1 MGLQRVGCNLVTE
14 QQQHGRNKNPHI
26 WWLNSSPHAWFP
38 VRPNKPKQQ
47 SLEQRK
53 VYCRASAKE
62 NGQLMLKR
70 PKLSDGFQG
79 RIFKGD
85 TWGKGC
91 RGHTFLLMGWWWGKR
106 VMRNLHHPLPGS
118 IHSGISARVLSI
130 KSTSFTG
137 LGPLFLENNLKACFR
152 SLCLSLEEEVGF
164 CFITALCFLTTFNS
178 FLHSLTF
185 LISNCLKLLF
195 VTQGKPRR
203 PKPFCKSKRWGH
215 RTTFVPRRVQQ
226 SPWFQ
231 CPPYPVFLWF
241 FLLVLRGKA
250 PGQERK

>member
-1 MGLQRVGCNLVTE
+1 
-14 QQQHGRNKNPHI
+14 
-26 WWLNSSPHAWFP
+26 
-38 VRPNKPKQQ
+38 
-47 SLEQRK
+47 
-53 VYCRASAKE
+53 
-62 NGQLMLKR
+62 
-70 PKLSDGFQG
+70 
-79 RIFKGD
+79 
-85 TWGKGC
+85 
-91 RGHTFLLMGWWWGKR
+91 
-106 VMRNLHHPLPGS
+106 MRNLHHPLPGS

-203 PKPFCKSKRWGH
+203 LTFYSEREAGGGCGGGRGRLFWGGPWALLGTIPRSRVVSSSSIRQGLPVLLAHKQAPRW
-215 RTTFVPRRVQQ
+215 
-226 SPWFQ
+226 
-231 CPPYPVFLWF
+231 
-241 FLLVLRGKA
+241 VLR
-250 PGQERK
+250 